1 MCTCSIDLGQLHDL
15 VLDGWGHRH
24 LVVADADMSAAIQ
37 QALGGTLQGNGSK
50 IECLCVQVPVCVCCL
65 LYTSDAADER

>member
-15 VLDGWGHRH
+15 VLDGWGHGH

-37 QALGGTLQGNGSK
+37 QALRGTLQGNGSK
-50 IECLCVQVPVCVCCL
+50 IECLCVQVPVCVCVCVHL
-65 LYTSDAADER
+65 E